1 MKSLLS
7 RIFRKE
13 SFLWRICSI
22 VLFFGSWEIAGHW
35 PISLAF
41 PPFSETMAAMFRMIA
56 DGSFGRAYLITL
68 EPLAIGV
75 FITCFFGITFGVSMG
90 LHNKI
95 DWLGQPV
102 FIVMQAAPVS
112 ALIPMIT
119 YVYGIGNLSKIISV
133 CILAMPVVV
142 LNSISAVRNSNTSL
156 SDMCRSFQGTR
167 MQEIFKIILP
177 DASPVI
183 FAGLRLGVAGGFVG
197 IVLAELL
204 ITPTGIGDLISYHQ
218 SVAEYPEMYA
228 TVFSIILLA
237 AVTVRFI
244 EKVEV
249 LIFRPEK
256 KIIN

>member
-1 MKSLLS
+1 M
-7 RIFRKE
+7 
-13 SFLWRICSI
+13 

-41 PPFSETMAAMFRMIA
+41 PPFSETMVAMFRMIEN
-56 DGSFGRAYLITL
+56 GSFGRAYLITL

-75 FITCFFGITFGVSMG
+75 FITCFFGISFGVAMG
-90 LHNKI
+90 LHDKI
-95 DWLGQPV
+95 DWIGQPA

-119 YVYGIGNLSKIISV
+119 YVYGIGNLSKVIAV
-133 CILAMPVVV
+133 LILAMPVVV
-142 LNSISAVRNSNTSL
+142 LNSISAVRNSNESL
-156 SDMCRSFQGTR
+156 SDMCRSFQGTK

-237 AVTVRFI
+237 ALTVRFF
-244 EKVEV
+244 ERMEV

-256 KIIN
+256 KN